1 MRVLVLI
8 GVLLAGFGAFVLIRG
23 FSYTK
28 NRSEIKVGE
37 FSATVQ
43 EKASIPP
50 WVGGVAVVAGL
61 ALIVTGAGKR
71 RG

>member
-1 MRVLVLI
+1 MRILILV
-8 GVLLAGFGAFVLIRG
+8 GVLLAGFGAFVLVRG

-28 NRSEIKVGE
+28 NRSELKVGD

-50 WVGGVAVVAGL
+50 WVGGVAVAAGIV
-61 ALIVTGAGKR
+61 LIVAGAGKR
-71 RG
+71 RT